1 MTFINDIL
9 TKVWLGLKSLKD
21 ERGQDLIEYA
31 LLSGVIAIALVA
43 LWASGVLNTALSSM
57 ASGISNCIDFND
69 ISDCTPGP

>member
-31 LLSGVIAIALVA
+31 LLGGLIAAAILLVTSFFTGA
-43 LWASGVLNTALSSM
+43 IQSM
-57 ASGISNCIDFND
+57 AQGIGNCIDF
-69 ISDCTPGP
+69 SDNTLCDPDPF